1 MLEIGTVIGGTY
13 KILDVIGRGGMSIVY
28 LAINEKANKPWA
40 VKELVRKEFQDL
52 ETDRKEI
59 ALMKRLKNP
68 HLPSIVDVIEQG
80 ERLLIVMDY
89 VEGRTLDAV
98 LKEEGVQPVERVLD
112 WAGQLCQVLGYLHR
126 QSPPVIYRDMK
137 PSNVMLKPDGT
148 IVLID
153 LGAAREFRPEL
164 STDTVAL
171 GTCGYAAPEQ
181 YEEEGQ
187 SDARTDIY
195 CLGVM
200 LFQLLTGE
208 GPHMLQPLRALRPEI
223 PAGLEAIVERCVQ
236 KEKAGRYQSAEELA
250 YALEHYWEQDAAY
263 RLVQKKKLRR
273 FAVVLGV
280 TLLLGVSA
288 AASGVAE
295 QRLRQNSYEAW
306 LLAAGNAT
314 EKEEELTACE
324 KAISLDPK
332 RADGWMTLLE
342 DGFLDDQI
350 LTAAESERLRGL
362 LIRYERDGKTW
373 EHLFRENKRGYA
385 EFAYQAGIA
394 YFYKYEE
401 NSGKKNARI
410 WLKAAADSGKLNA
423 WQEGRA
429 ERLYAIADYYT
440 RIGQA
445 DEAGDDLIS
454 YGQYWAD
461 LSALTRG
468 NLVAEDN
475 ARTALVMYQELVGQV
490 ITRGAEFQ
498 KAGVEREELE
508 SALQEISKRLGT
520 DFEVLSDAEQK
531 AIASEKQ
538 ELTDMLRK
546 AERLLESV
554 YGGRKSGG

>member
-164 STDTVAL
+164 SMDTVAL

-295 QRLRQNSYEAW
+295 QRLRKNSYEAW

-373 EHLFRENKRGYA
+373 EQLFRENKKGYA

>member
-1 MLEIGTVIGGTY
+1 MLEIGTVIGGKY
-13 KILDVIGRGGMSIVY
+13 KIQSVLGRGGMSVVY
-28 LAINEKANKPWA
+28 LAVNEKANKPWA
-40 VKELVRKEFQDL
+40 VKELVRKEFQEL
-52 ETDRKEI
+52 ETERKEI

-89 VEGRTLDAV
+89 VEGQTLEAM
-98 LKEEGVQPVERVLD
+98 LREQGAQPVERVLD
-112 WAGQLCQVLGYLHR
+112 WAGQLCQVLTYLHR

-181 YEEEGQ
+181 YEEGQ

-208 GPHMLQPLRALRPEI
+208 GPHRLQPLRALRAEI

-236 KEKAGRYQSAEELA
+236 KEKAGRYQSAEELS
-250 YALEHYWEQDAAY
+250 YALRHYWEQDAAY
-263 RLVQKKKLRR
+263 RMEQKKKLRR
-273 FAVVLGV
+273 FSAVLGL
-280 TLLLGVSA
+280 TFLLGVSA
-288 AASGVAE
+288 AASGAAE
-295 QRLRQNSYEAW
+295 RQLRRDSYGAW

-314 EKEEELTACE
+314 KKEEELAACE

-342 DGFLDDQI
+342 DGFLDDQL

-362 LIRYERDGKTW
+362 LIRYEGDGKTW
-373 EHLFRENKRGYA
+373 EQLFRENKRGYA

-401 NSGKKNARI
+401 NAGKKNARI

-475 ARTALVMYQELVGQV
+475 ARTALVMYQELVGQI

-508 SALQEISKRLGT
+508 SALLEIRKRLGT
-520 DFEVLSDAEQK
+520 DFGELSDAEQK
-531 AIASEKQ
+531 AIAAEKQ

>member
-1 MLEIGTVIGGTY
+1 M
-13 KILDVIGRGGMSIVY
+13 R
-28 LAINEKANKPWA
+28 
-40 VKELVRKEFQDL
+40 
-52 ETDRKEI
+52 
-59 ALMKRLKNP
+59 
-68 HLPSIVDVIEQG
+68 
-80 ERLLIVMDY
+80 
-89 VEGRTLDAV
+89 
-98 LKEEGVQPVERVLD
+98 
-112 WAGQLCQVLGYLHR
+112 
-126 QSPPVIYRDMK
+126 RD
-137 PSNVMLKPDGT
+137 
-148 IVLID
+148 
-153 LGAAREFRPEL
+153 
-164 STDTVAL
+164 
-171 GTCGYAAPEQ
+171 
-181 YEEEGQ
+181 
-187 SDARTDIY
+187 
-195 CLGVM
+195 
-200 LFQLLTGE
+200 
-208 GPHMLQPLRALRPEI
+208 
-223 PAGLEAIVERCVQ
+223 
-236 KEKAGRYQSAEELA
+236 
-250 YALEHYWEQDAAY
+250 
-263 RLVQKKKLRR
+263 
-273 FAVVLGV
+273 
-280 TLLLGVSA
+280 
-288 AASGVAE
+288 
-295 QRLRQNSYEAW
+295 SYGAW

-314 EKEEELTACE
+314 KKEEELAACE

-342 DGFLDDQI
+342 DGFLDDQL

-362 LIRYERDGKTW
+362 LIRYEGDGKTW
-373 EHLFRENKRGYA
+373 EQLFRENKRGYA

-401 NSGKKNARI
+401 NAGKKNARI

-475 ARTALVMYQELVGQV
+475 ARTALVMYQELVGQI

-508 SALQEISKRLGT
+508 SALLEIRKRLGT
-520 DFEVLSDAEQK
+520 DFGELSDVEQK
-531 AIASEKQ
+531 GIAAEKQ
-538 ELTDMLRK
+538 ELTDMIRK